1 MDIVNTLKAYS
12 LSEKQYFQINS
23 ILLLVLVII
32 LGVLAKGSYNGVL
45 TSLKVSLY
53 IQCFIC
59 IMMQVVA
66 VMANKTSHIK
76 YLLLGSY
83 FFLFCTTFYLDNF
96 FYGSTAGFFGDSYV
110 STVFYKAVLLS
121 GFMKKISEYIYTV
134 LYYV

>member
-45 TSLKVSLY
+45 TSLKLSLY

-66 VMANKTSHIK
+66 VLANKTSHIK

-83 FFLFCTTFYLDNF
+83 IFLFCTTFYLDNF
-96 FYGSTAGFFGDSYV
+96 FYGSTAGFFV
-110 STVFYKAVLLS
+110 RFLC
-121 GFMKKISEYIYTV
+121 IYTILQGCFIIW
-134 LYYV
+134 LYENNK